1 MAAFTSTDEPLRELA
16 LFAGAGG
23 GILGGMLL
31 GWRTVCAVECDAYAA
46 SVLVARQNDG
56 ILEPF
61 PIWDD
66 VRTFDGRAWRGR
78 VDVVSGGF
86 PCQDISAAGKGAGID
101 GEQSGLWREMARI
114 IGEVRP
120 RFAFVE
126 NSPVLTSRG
135 LDRVLGDL
143 AGMGYDSRWG
153 VVSAAAIGAPH
164 IRERVWI
171 VARNHGAGDERR
183 YRRRTIHRSRD
194 GAQQERGAS
203 CVFKRGNRLLA
214 TRLGAFDPDTASVG
228 LEVREWVFSWS
239 EKANTTATAFGW
251 WCDLP
256 ERVRMVDVVACRMER
271 IMAIGNGQVPCVAA
285 LAWRIL
291 TEE

>member
-1 MAAFTSTDEPLRELA
+1 MAAITSTDGPLRELA

-23 GILGGMLL
+23 GILGGLLL

-61 PIWDD
+61 PVWDD

-86 PCQDISAAGKGAGID
+86 PCQDISAAGKGAGIE
-101 GEQSGLWREMARI
+101 GERSGLWSEMARI

-135 LDRVLGDL
+135 LDRVLGDM
-143 AGMGYDSRWG
+143 AEMGFDAAWG
-153 VVSAAAIGAPH
+153 VFRASDAGASHDRARVFISASHA
-164 IRERVWI
+164 V
-171 VARNHGAGDERR
+171 RN
-183 YRRRTIHRSRD
+183 
-194 GAQQERGAS
+194 GAQGRHRKRHEEKRNELLSVLAAS
-203 CVFKRGNRLLA
+203 PFPSRI
-214 TRLGAFDPDTASVG
+214 D
-228 LEVREWVFSWS
+228 
-239 EKANTTATAFGW
+239 
-251 WCDLP
+251 DLP
-256 ERVRMVDVVACRMER
+256 KPRSIGVRNGLANRVGWTR
-271 IMAIGNGQVPCVAA
+271 AIGNGQVPCVAA